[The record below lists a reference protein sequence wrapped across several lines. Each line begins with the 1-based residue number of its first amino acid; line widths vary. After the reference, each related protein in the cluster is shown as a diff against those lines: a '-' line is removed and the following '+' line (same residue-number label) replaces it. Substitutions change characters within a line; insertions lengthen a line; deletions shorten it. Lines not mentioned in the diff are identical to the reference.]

1 MESRQPDVE
10 GTRHAEEAWTRL
22 ARGIEAGIVGG
33 VVMLALLIGDSLLNG
48 RYWWQFPNLL
58 GSTFYGPRAFR
69 YGAGMATL
77 SGISLHFV
85 ITGTLGGI
93 FGLVFAGSYRRGR
106 MMLLGIAVS
115 VSWYTLAN
123 ALFWPRVNP
132 WVLAASP
139 RPATVISH
147 VVLGACL
154 GYVGK
159 RGQPEPSVHSIT
171 DSPPITDPPP
181 EILEPAFV
189 VEPVAEN
196 EPNRDAEAF
205 PSEHAAEP
213 SAAQPSDAIE

>member
-1 MESRQPDVE
+1 MESREPQIE
-10 GTRHAEEAWTRL
+10 GAHHAEEAWTRL
-22 ARGIEAGIVGG
+22 ARGIEAGVIGG
-33 VVMLALLIGDSLLNG
+33 AVMLALLIGDSLLNG

-77 SGISLHFV
+77 SGLSLHFV

-93 FGLVFAGSYRRGR
+93 FGLAFSGIYRRGR

-132 WVLAASP
+132 WVVAASP

-154 GYVGK
+154 GYIGK
-159 RGQPEPSVHSIT
+159 RGQPEPSAPSIR
-171 DSPPITDPPP
+171 DSAPIADTPP
-181 EILEPAFV
+181 EVLEPAFV
-189 VEPVAEN
+189 MGPAAQSEASRQAETC
-196 EPNRDAEAF
+196 PAD
-205 PSEHAAEP
+205 HAAEP

>member
-1 MESRQPDVE
+1 MGLGEPRVEDVH
-10 GTRHAEEAWTRL
+10 HAEEAWTRL

-33 VVMLALLIGDSLLNG
+33 AVMLAVLIGDSLMDG

-58 GSTFYGPRAFR
+58 GSTFYGARAFR

-77 SGISLHFV
+77 SGLSLHFV
-85 ITGTLGGI
+85 ITGTLGGV
-93 FGLVFAGSYRRGR
+93 FGLSFAGIYRRGR

-154 GYVGK
+154 GYVG
-159 RGQPEPSVHSIT
+159 RRSQPEPAAPSIT
-171 DSPPITDPPP
+171 PSITAVPP
-181 EILEPAFV
+181 EVLEPAFMI
-189 VEPVAEN
+189 ETAPQT
-196 EPNRDAEAF
+196 EATEEGVSLS
-205 PSEHAAEP
+205 PREQAPEP
-213 SAAQPSDAIE
+213 SAAGSSDAVE